1 MTSNESEGALWEKEV
16 IEHYRSDGWMAIFFP
31 KSPDGGQPCDIIAL
45 KDEEALLIECKV
57 CTTDN
62 LYLGRIEDNQLA
74 TMRLAEKT
82 GNIGRIYVKHISKNG
97 EITKHIVW
105 WNQILAAIDT
115 GQKSFSI
122 SDMYLIL
129 E

>member
-16 IEHYRSDGWMAIFFP
+16 IEHYRSDGWMAIFIP

-45 KDEEALLIECKV
+45 KDEEAILIECKV
-57 CTTDN
+57 CTTDS

-82 GNIGRIYVKHISKNG
+82 GNSGRIYVKHMSKNG
-97 EITKHIVW
+97 KITKYIVW
-105 WNQILAAIDT
+105 WDQILATIDA

-122 SDMYLIL
+122 SDMYQIL
-129 E
+129 